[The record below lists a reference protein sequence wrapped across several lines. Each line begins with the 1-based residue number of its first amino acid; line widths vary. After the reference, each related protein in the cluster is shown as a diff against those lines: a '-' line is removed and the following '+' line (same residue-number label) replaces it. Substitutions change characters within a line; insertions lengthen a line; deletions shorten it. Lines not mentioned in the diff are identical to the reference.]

1 MGRRGED
8 GPGLGDILAPVREA
22 VDRYQRRDFVLRCRD
37 RSLDLSGTPRI
48 MGVLNVTPDSFSD
61 GGKFLSVDR
70 AVDHGREMAGEG
82 ADIID
87 VGGGSTR
94 AGSAGVSGA
103 PSTPPMIRGG
113 PDRSRERSRQ
123 RNPKSRR

>member
-1 MGRRGED
+1 MGELDRRGED
-8 GPGLGDILAPVREA
+8 APGPGDILVPIREA

-61 GGKFLSVDR
+61 GGKFLSVER
-70 AVDHGREMAGEG
+70 AVDQGGEMAGEG

-87 VGGGSTR
+87 VGGESTR
-94 AGSAGVSGA
+94 PGAAGVRAEGGSE
-103 PSTPPMIRGG
+103 RG
-113 PDRSRERSRQ
+113 SL
-123 RNPKSRR
+123 

>member
-8 GPGLGDILAPVREA
+8 APGPGDLLAHVREA
-22 VDRYQRRDFVLRCRD
+22 IDRYQRRDFVLRCRD

-87 VGGGSTR
+87 VGGEATR
-94 AGSAGVSGA
+94 GWPASSGIPAA
-103 PSTPPMIRGG
+103 PS
-113 PDRSRERSRQ
+113 S
-123 RNPKSRR
+123 